1 MRKISVYC
9 MKTGILTVSL
19 FYDKIIDLETFLLLF
34 KLMLIYIRIFF
45 IENTGLKKYDKYKT

>member
-1 MRKISVYC
+1 
-9 MKTGILTVSL
+9 MKTGIITVSL

-34 KLMLIYIRIFF
+34 KLILIYIRIFFF